1 MSVFTLTT
9 GRKSLTMR
17 LSDYIEEIRK
27 SVGDESLEIGEQY
40 YISARRPDTD
50 GDKRIDE
57 AQMSVSFAAGNKSGT
72 VAILP
77 SQLFYARCIAQITDF
92 CLPAAE
98 DDGAVA
104 EARYKADNKGD
115 NHPNRTVYEAL
126 YHSPL
131 RDVVS
136 AWLTEVA
143 GVKQDVEE
151 LGNALG
157 R

>member
-1 MSVFTLTT
+1 
-9 GRKSLTMR
+9 
-17 LSDYIEEIRK
+17 
-27 SVGDESLEIGEQY
+27 
-40 YISARRPDTD
+40 
-50 GDKRIDE
+50 
-57 AQMSVSFAAGNKSGT
+57 MSVSFAAGNKGGT

-104 EARYKADNKGD
+104 ETRYKADNKGD
-115 NHPNRTVYEAL
+115 DLPNLTCYEAL

-131 RDVVS
+131 RDLVS

-143 GVKQDVEE
+143 GVKQYVEE